1 MKHRLERV
9 RELLKREL
17 SEIVAREFDFTA
29 ALVTIQSVDVTP
41 DLKKA
46 HVDVSV
52 VGEDKERTAAVAKLN
67 ENRAMLQ
74 YALSRRVTLKFTPQL
89 HFRLDESI
97 ERGVRINQMIDE
109 IDIPEDESDEN

>member
-17 SEIVAREFDFTA
+17 SEIVAREFDFAA
-29 ALVTIQSVDVTP
+29 ALVTIQAVDVTP

-52 VGEDKERTAAVAKLN
+52 VGEEPERAGVVAKLN
-67 ENRAMLQ
+67 ESRVMLQ
-74 YALSRRVTLKFTPQL
+74 HALSRRVTLKFTPQL

-109 IDIPEDESDEN
+109 IVVPEAESDEN